1 MSEGPRIAAGWCRT
15 AFRWLGVSGA
25 TWLALVATAQF
36 LPLTSVPGYEF
47 SLLVG
52 ALCVVLGLPRLLYRR
67 TVAMV
72 GDSGPAHLRAAWWTA
87 CADLSLLV
95 VLSALISLLNTFRVT
110 SCATG
115 LGLAYL
121 AIFGLLNIPL
131 VVATALVAEHFSAS
145 RWRYALACAAVGAA
159 VAYSLWWLATQP
171 SIVVYNPYA
180 GYIAASIYDQSLVPL
195 SQHLVFRGLCLA
207 AAGAGFTCVYWRR
220 FASVAARRSFF
231 AAVAVLMLA
240 WCFRAELHLERSRSW
255 ISSELGGVVESEHF
269 TIHFSSAS
277 LNDAELS
284 ELVAD
289 HEAAYER
296 VREFFGLGGEV
307 RYRTFI
313 YPDSETR
320 GAYMGGRRTMIAKIW
335 LGETHVTWSG
345 PGDETLVHELAHL
358 MLADAGRGP
367 LRLSARG
374 GVFPL
379 MGLVEGSA
387 TAAAWGA
394 EELTYHGWSAAI
406 MELGLVEE
414 PAALLAARGFWS
426 QNSQLVYTLWG
437 SFVRWLVEA
446 RGPDAFLDVYG
457 DGNFERAYGASLAD
471 LLEHWQRFLSDVE
484 LSERDRQEAAFR
496 FDRPSI
502 FAEPCARRL
511 STLMDEGWSALRS
524 RDGEV
529 AERCFER
536 LLATGV
542 ASPERRFQVARGFEM
557 LGEAARARE
566 IFRRLEGDERSGA
579 ALQQRARLALAD
591 LAWRQGRHED
601 ALAWLRVQSEGEESA
616 ALRRHRVVRQRLIG
630 ERDLRPQ
637 SELVGRRYLAES
649 WRWNT
654 SALLNDLVALAYREQ
669 SAPAAYLAGL
679 RLSASSTSSQ
689 ASALLEQTLEAFA
702 DEEVRRNAE
711 LAVVRHAVLRGAENG
726 CSLASGLS
734 ERSSAQSATPAQA
747 EYWLQR
753 CERSAGLYLDAAESA
768 VE

>member
-1 MSEGPRIAAGWCRT
+1 MTERTPTAADVYR
-15 AFRWLGVSGA
+15 APLRWLGVSGA
-25 TWLALVATAQF
+25 LWIVVSVGAQF
-36 LPLTSVPGYEF
+36 LPLTNVPGYEY

-52 ALCVVLGLPRLLYRR
+52 ALCVLLGLPRLLYRR
-67 TVAMV
+67 TLALD
-72 GDSGPAHLRAAWWTA
+72 GDSGPAQLRAAWWAA
-87 CADLSLLV
+87 CVDLSILV
-95 VLSALISLLNTFRVT
+95 ALAALISLLNTLRVT

-121 AIFGLLNIPL
+121 SIFGLLNVPL
-131 VVATALVAEHFSAS
+131 VVATALVVEHLSAS
-145 RWRYALACAAVGAA
+145 RWRYVLAFAAVGAT
-159 VAYSLWWLATQP
+159 VVYSLWWLAAQP

-195 SQHLVFRGLCLA
+195 SQHLVFRGLCLT
-207 AAGAGFTCVYWRR
+207 AAGAGFTYVYWRR
-220 FASVAARRSFF
+220 FASAAARRVLTAS
-231 AAVAVLMLA
+231 VALLMLA
-240 WCFRAELHLERSRSW
+240 WCYRAELNLERSRAW
-255 ISSELGGVVESEHF
+255 ISSELGGVVHTEHF
-269 TIHFSSAS
+269 AIHFSSAS

-296 VREFFGLGGEV
+296 VRDFFRLPDDL

-335 LGETHVTWSG
+335 LGETHLTWSG
-345 PGDETLVHELAHL
+345 PGDETLIHELAHL

-379 MGLVEGSA
+379 MGLVEGAA
-387 TAAAWGA
+387 TAAAWGG

-414 PAALLAARGFWS
+414 PAALLAARGFWA

-437 SFVRWLVEA
+437 SFVRWLVET
-446 RGPDAFLDVYG
+446 RGADAFLDVYG
-457 DGNFERAYGASLAD
+457 DGDFERAYGESLVG
-471 LLEHWQRFLSDVE
+471 LLEGWQAFLEGVM
-484 LSERDRQEAAFR
+484 LSETDRQEAAFR

-511 STLMDEGWSALRS
+511 STLMDEGWSALRA
-524 RDGEV
+524 RDDDA
-529 AERCFER
+529 AERCFR
-536 LLATGV
+536 LLLETGV

-557 LGEAARARE
+557 LGEGERARE
-566 IFRRLEGDERSGA
+566 IYEGLESDDRSGA

-591 LAWRQGRHED
+591 LAWRQGRRDE
-601 ALAWLRVQSEGEESA
+601 AREWLREQSRGEESA
-616 ALRRHRVVRQRLIG
+616 ALRRHRMLRQRLID
-630 ERDLRPQ
+630 ERELRPQ

-654 SALLNDLVALAYREQ
+654 GMLLGDLVALANREQ

-679 RLSASSTSSQ
+679 RLSASSSSSQ
-689 ASALLEQTLEAFA
+689 AGALLEQALGAFD

-711 LAVVRHAVLRGAENG
+711 LARVRHAVLRGAPDA
-726 CSLASGLS
+726 CSLAGDLAQVSA
-734 ERSSAQSATPAQA
+734 AQSSTRAQA